1 MEEYL
6 NNEMEKSGRDCLRK
20 QKPGGEGMNPREK
33 GLRVKGHLVGYC
45 GEVEDSPGGAGLF

>member
-33 GLRVKGHLVGYC
+33 GLRVKGHSVGYC
-45 GEVEDSPGGAGLF
+45 GEVKDSPGGAGLF